1 MKTVGLW
8 VNVAK
13 LRADPEVG
21 RLARDAVTLLTSR
34 HVAVVVNQESAQ
46 DLGLPELGVP
56 AGDLARRAE
65 VLVVFGGDGTI
76 LNAAR
81 QAARDGIP
89 ILGVNLG
96 GFGFL
101 AEVHDRA
108 VDDALLRVLAGDYRV
123 DERMMLQAQICRDAG
138 RRAAGNHE
146 IKGGDRRQEAR
157 RPAGPTAVKGRVVRE
172 LLALND
178 VVVTKSGY
186 ARLLRIRTEIN
197 EDHLATHLAD
207 GLIVATPTG
216 STAYSLSAGG
226 PILHPDLDA
235 IVLTPICAHTLN
247 ARAVVLS
254 GDEAITIRVE
264 PTGAPS
270 VLTVDGQEGEPLE
283 PDDVVRVTRAPCRAR
298 LVRLGR
304 TGFYRLLRTKLSWGG
319 GGER

>member
-1 MKTVGLW
+1 MKAVGLS
-8 VNVAK
+8 VNVEK

-21 RLARDAVTLLTSR
+21 RLARAAVTLLTSR
-34 HVAVVVNQESAQ
+34 HVDVLVNRESAQ
-46 DLGLPELGVP
+46 TLGLPELGVAAP
-56 AGDLARRAE
+56 DLARRVE
-65 VLVVFGGDGTI
+65 MLVVFGGDGTI
-76 LNAAR
+76 LYAAR
-81 QAARDGIP
+81 QAAPAGIP

-123 DERMMLQAQICRDAG
+123 DERMMLQGQVCRRGHGDAG
-138 RRAAGNHE
+138 E
-146 IKGGDRRQEAR
+146 
-157 RPAGPTAVKGRVVRE
+157 RVVRE

-186 ARLLRIRTEIN
+186 ARLLRIRTDIN

-226 PILHPDLDA
+226 PILHPDLQA

-254 GDEAITIRVE
+254 ADEAITIRVE

-283 PDDVVRVTRAPCRAR
+283 PDDIVRVARAPCRTR

-304 TGFYRLLRTKLSWGG
+304 TGFYRLLRDKLAW

>member
-1 MKTVGLW
+1 MNTVGLL
-8 VNVAK
+8 VNIDK

-21 RLARDAVTLLTSR
+21 RLARGAVSLLGGRRVT
-34 HVAVVVNQESAQ
+34 VLVNQESARQ
-46 DLGLPELGVP
+46 LGLPDLGVTE
-56 AGDLARRAE
+56 DELTRRAE

-76 LNAAR
+76 LHAAR
-81 QAARDGIP
+81 QSAPGGIP
-89 ILGVNLG
+89 ILGINLG

-108 VDDALLRVLAGDYRV
+108 VDEALLRVLEGDYSV
-123 DERMMLQAQICRDAG
+123 DERMMLQAQVCRED
-138 RRAAGNHE
+138 
-146 IKGGDRRQEAR
+146 GG
-157 RPAGPTAVKGRVVRE
+157 TAEHVVRQ

-186 ARLLRIRTEIN
+186 ARLLRIRTDVN
-197 EDHLATHLAD
+197 NDHLATHHAD

-226 PILHPDLDA
+226 PILHPALDA

-247 ARAVVLS
+247 GRSVVLA
-254 GDEAITIRVE
+254 GGEAITVRVE
-264 PTGAPS
+264 PTGAAS

-283 PDDVVRVTRAPCRAR
+283 PDDVVRIARAPCRTR

-304 TGFYRLLRTKLSWGG
+304 TGFYRLLQTKLSWGG
-319 GGER
+319 ER

>member
-1 MKTVGLW
+1 MKTVGLL
-8 VNVAK
+8 VNIEK
-13 LRADPEVG
+13 LRGDPEVG
-21 RLARDAVTLLTSR
+21 RLARDAVALLASR
-34 HVAVVVNQESAQ
+34 RVDAVVNRESAQ
-46 DLGLPELGVP
+46 TLGLPDLGVP
-56 AGDLARRAE
+56 AADLAARAE
-65 VLVVFGGDGTI
+65 MLVVFGGDGTI
-76 LNAAR
+76 LHAAR

-123 DERMMLQAQICRDAG
+123 DERMMLQAQIRRDT
-138 RRAAGNHE
+138 AAG
-146 IKGGDRRQEAR
+146 
-157 RPAGPTAVKGRVVRE
+157 GREGIARE

-178 VVVTKSGY
+178 IVVTKSGY
-186 ARLLRIRTEIN
+186 ARLLRIRTDIN
-197 EDHLATHLAD
+197 NDHLATHLAD

-226 PILHPDLDA
+226 PILHPGLDA
-235 IVLTPICAHTLN
+235 IVVTPICAHTLN

-254 GDEAITIRVE
+254 GDEAVTIRVE

-283 PDDVVRVTRAPCRAR
+283 PDDVVRVARAPYRTR

-304 TGFYRLLRTKLSWGG
+304 TDFYRMLRTKLSWGG
-319 GGER
+319 QR

>member
-1 MKTVGLW
+1 VNTVGLL
-8 VNVAK
+8 VNVEK

-21 RLARDAVTLLTSR
+21 RLARGAASLLGRRRVTVL
-34 HVAVVVNQESAQ
+34 VNQESARE
-46 DLGLPELGVP
+46 LGLAELGVP
-56 AGDLARRAE
+56 DEELSRRAE

-76 LNAAR
+76 LHAAR
-81 QAARDGIP
+81 QTAPSGLP
-89 ILGVNLG
+89 ILGINVG

-108 VDDALLRVLAGDYRV
+108 VDDALLRLLEGDYQV
-123 DERMMLQAQICRDAG
+123 DERMMLQAQV
-138 RRAAGNHE
+138 
-146 IKGGDRRQEAR
+146 RRQRSGAD
-157 RPAGPTAVKGRVVRE
+157 AHVVRE

-186 ARLLRIRTEIN
+186 ARLLRIRTDVN
-197 EDHLATHLAD
+197 DDHLATHHAD

-226 PILHPDLDA
+226 PILHPALDA

-247 ARAVVLS
+247 GRSVVLA
-254 GDEAITIRVE
+254 GGETITVRVE

-283 PDDVVRVTRAPCRAR
+283 PDDVVRIARAPCRTR

-304 TGFYRLLRTKLSWGG
+304 TGFYRLLQTKLSWGG
-319 GGER
+319 ER

>member
-1 MKTVGLW
+1 MKTVGLL

-13 LRADPEVG
+13 LQGDPEVG
-21 RLARDAVTLLTSR
+21 RLARDAVALLASR
-34 HVAVVVNQESAQ
+34 RVDVVVNEESAQ
-46 DLGLPELGVP
+46 TLGIPDLGVP
-56 AGDLARRAE
+56 AAELARRVE
-65 VLVVFGGDGTI
+65 MLVVFGGDGTI

-123 DERMMLQAQICRDAG
+123 DERMMLQAQVCRGAG
-138 RRAAGNHE
+138 RGRGSGTAPASREHE
-146 IKGGDRRQEAR
+146 
-157 RPAGPTAVKGRVVRE
+157 RVVRE

-186 ARLLRIRTEIN
+186 ARILRIRTEVN
-197 EDHLATHLAD
+197 DDHLATHLAD

-254 GDEAITIRVE
+254 ANEAITIRVE

-283 PDDVVRVTRAPCRAR
+283 PDDVVRVARAPCRTR

-319 GGER
+319 ER

>member
-1 MKTVGLW
+1 MNTVGLI
-8 VNVAK
+8 VNIEK
-13 LRADPEVG
+13 LRGDPEVG
-21 RLARDAVTLLTSR
+21 RLARHAVTLLTSR
-34 HVAVVVNQESAQ
+34 GVDVVVNQESAQ
-46 DLGLPELGVP
+46 TLGLSELGAP
-56 AGDLARRAE
+56 AAELAGRAE
-65 VLVVFGGDGTI
+65 MLVVFGGDGTI
-76 LNAAR
+76 LNSAR
-81 QAARDGIP
+81 QAAPNGIP

-123 DERMMLQAQICRDAG
+123 DERMMLAAQVCRVKST
-138 RRAAGNHE
+138 AAG
-146 IKGGDRRQEAR
+146 
-157 RPAGPTAVKGRVVRE
+157 AGEERIVRE

-186 ARLLRIRTEIN
+186 ARILRIRTDIN
-197 EDHLATHLAD
+197 NDHLATHLAD

-283 PDDVVRVTRAPCRAR
+283 PDDIVRVARAPCRTR

-319 GGER
+319 ER

>member
-1 MKTVGLW
+1 MKSVGLI
-8 VNVAK
+8 VNAEK

-21 RLARDAVTLLTSR
+21 RLARGAVTLLTAR
-34 HVAVVVNQESAQ
+34 HVDVVVNRESAQ
-46 DLGLPELGVP
+46 TVGLPELG
-56 AGDLARRAE
+56 AAASDLARHVE
-65 VLVVFGGDGTI
+65 MLVVFGGDGTI
-76 LNAAR
+76 LQAAR
-81 QAARDGIP
+81 QAAPAGIP

-123 DERMMLQAQICRDAG
+123 DERMMLQGQVCRGSGAG
-138 RRAAGNHE
+138 E
-146 IKGGDRRQEAR
+146 
-157 RPAGPTAVKGRVVRE
+157 RVVRE

-186 ARLLRIRTEIN
+186 ARLLRIRTDIN
-197 EDHLATHLAD
+197 DDHLATHLAD

-226 PILHPDLDA
+226 PILHPDLEA

-254 GDEAITIRVE
+254 ADEAITIRVE

-283 PDDVVRVTRAPCRAR
+283 PDDVVRVARAPCRTR

-319 GGER
+319 ER

>member
-1 MKTVGLW
+1 MKTVGLV
-8 VNVAK
+8 VNIEK
-13 LRADPEVG
+13 LRSDPEVG
-21 RLARDAVTLLTSR
+21 RLARDAAALLASR
-34 HVAVVVNQESAQ
+34 RVDVVVNEESART
-46 DLGLPELGVP
+46 LGIPELGVP
-56 AGDLARRAE
+56 AADLARRAE
-65 VLVVFGGDGTI
+65 MLVVFGGDGTI
-76 LNAAR
+76 LNSAR
-81 QAARDGIP
+81 QAAPDGIP

-108 VDDALLRVLAGDYRV
+108 VDDALLRVLGGDYRV
-123 DERMMLQAQICRDAG
+123 DERMMLQAQVCRGA
-138 RRAAGNHE
+138 
-146 IKGGDRRQEAR
+146 GDRRTGEE
-157 RPAGPTAVKGRVVRE
+157 RVVRE

-186 ARLLRIRTEIN
+186 ARILRIRTEVN
-197 EDHLATHLAD
+197 DDHLATHLAD

-254 GDEAITIRVE
+254 ADEAITIRVE

-283 PDDVVRVTRAPCRAR
+283 PDDIVRVARASCRTR

-319 GGER
+319 ER

>member
-1 MKTVGLW
+1 MKTVGLV
-8 VNVAK
+8 VNVEK
-13 LRADPEVG
+13 LRSDPEVG
-21 RLARDAVTLLTSR
+21 RLAKDAVALLASR
-34 HVAVVVNQESAQ
+34 RVDVVVNEESARN
-46 DLGLPELGVP
+46 LGIPELGVP
-56 AGDLARRAE
+56 AADLARRAE
-65 VLVVFGGDGTI
+65 MLVVFGGDGTI
-76 LNAAR
+76 LRAAR
-81 QAARDGIP
+81 QAAPDGIP

-108 VDDALLRVLAGDYRV
+108 VDDALLRVLGGDYRV
-123 DERMMLQAQICRDAG
+123 DERMMLQAQVCRGA
-138 RRAAGNHE
+138 
-146 IKGGDRRQEAR
+146 GDRR
-157 RPAGPTAVKGRVVRE
+157 KGEERVVRE

-186 ARLLRIRTEIN
+186 ARILRIRTEVN
-197 EDHLATHLAD
+197 DDHLATHLAD

-254 GDEAITIRVE
+254 GNEAITIRVE

-283 PDDVVRVTRAPCRAR
+283 PDDIVRVARAPCRTR

-319 GGER
+319 ER

>member
-1 MKTVGLW
+1 MKGVALF
-8 VNVAK
+8 VNTSK

-21 RLARDAVTLLTSR
+21 RLAKDAVDLLTSR
-34 HVAVVVNQESAQ
+34 RVGVAVNDESAR
-46 DLGLPELGVP
+46 DLGLPQLGVP
-56 AGDLARRAE
+56 AAELARRAD

-76 LNAAR
+76 LHAAR

-101 AEVHDRA
+101 AEVQDRA

-123 DERMMLQAQICRDAG
+123 DERMMLRAQVCRAD
-138 RRAAGNHE
+138 
-146 IKGGDRRQEAR
+146 
-157 RPAGPTAVKGRVVRE
+157 RVVRE

-186 ARLLRIRTEIN
+186 ARLLRIRTDIN
-197 EDHLATHLAD
+197 DIHLATHMAD

-254 GDEAITIRVE
+254 GAETITIRVE

-270 VLTVDGQEGEPLE
+270 VLTVDGQEGHPLE
-283 PDDVVRVTRAPCRAR
+283 PDDVVRVGRAPSRAR

-304 TGFYRLLRTKLSWGG
+304 TGFYQLLRAKLSWGG
-319 GGER
+319 ER

>member
-1 MKTVGLW
+1 MKSVGLI
-8 VNVAK
+8 VNAEK
-13 LRADPEVG
+13 LQADREVG
-21 RLARDAVTLLTSR
+21 RLARGAVTLLTAR
-34 HVAVVVNQESAQ
+34 HVDVVANRESAQ
-46 DLGLPELGVP
+46 TLGLPELG
-56 AGDLARRAE
+56 AAASDLARRAE
-65 VLVVFGGDGTI
+65 MLVVFGGDGTI
-76 LNAAR
+76 LQAAR
-81 QAARDGIP
+81 QAAPAGIP

-123 DERMMLQAQICRDAG
+123 DERMMLQGQVCRGSGAG
-138 RRAAGNHE
+138 E
-146 IKGGDRRQEAR
+146 
-157 RPAGPTAVKGRVVRE
+157 RVVRE

-186 ARLLRIRTEIN
+186 ARLLRIRTDIN
-197 EDHLATHLAD
+197 DDHLATHLAD

-226 PILHPDLDA
+226 PILHPDLEA

-254 GDEAITIRVE
+254 ADEAITIRVE

-283 PDDVVRVTRAPCRAR
+283 PDDVVRVARAPCRTR

-319 GGER
+319 ER

>member
-1 MKTVGLW
+1 MNTVGLL
-8 VNVAK
+8 VNVDK
-13 LRADPEVG
+13 LRADDDVG
-21 RLARDAVTLLTSR
+21 RLASEAVTLLASR
-34 HVAVVVNQESAQ
+34 RVAVVVNEESART
-46 DLGLPELGVP
+46 LGVP
-56 AGDLARRAE
+56 DLGVPDADLVRRAD

-76 LNAAR
+76 LRAAR
-81 QAARDGIP
+81 LTARDGIP

-101 AEVHDRA
+101 AEVHDQA
-108 VDDALLRVLAGDYRV
+108 VEDALLRVLAGDYRV
-123 DERMMLQAQICRDAG
+123 DERMMLQAQVCRDGAPEDGGTAG
-138 RRAAGNHE
+138 R
-146 IKGGDRRQEAR
+146 
-157 RPAGPTAVKGRVVRE
+157 GRVIRE

-178 VVVTKSGY
+178 VVVAKSGY
-186 ARLLRIRTEIN
+186 ARILRIRTDVN

-226 PILHPDLDA
+226 PILHPELDA

-254 GDEAITIRVE
+254 ANEAITVRVQ

-283 PDDVVRVTRAPCRAR
+283 PDDVIRVARAPYRTR

-304 TGFYRLLRTKLSWGG
+304 TGFYRLLRAKLSWGG
-319 GGER
+319 ER

>member
-1 MKTVGLW
+1 MKSVGLV
-8 VNVAK
+8 VNVEK

-21 RLARDAVTLLTSR
+21 HLARGAVTLLASR
-34 HVAVVVNQESAQ
+34 HIDVFVNREAAQ
-46 DLGLPELGVP
+46 TLGLPDLG
-56 AGDLARRAE
+56 AAASDRIRRADM
-65 VLVVFGGDGTI
+65 LVVFGGDGTI
-76 LNAAR
+76 LHAAR
-81 QAARDGIP
+81 QAAPEGIP

-101 AEVHDRA
+101 AEVQDRA

-123 DERMMLQAQICRDAG
+123 DERMMLQGQVCRGSGAG
-138 RRAAGNHE
+138 E
-146 IKGGDRRQEAR
+146 
-157 RPAGPTAVKGRVVRE
+157 RVVRE
-172 LLALND
+172 VLALND

-186 ARLLRIRTEIN
+186 ARLLRIRTDIN

-226 PILHPDLDA
+226 PILYPDLEA

-254 GDEAITIRVE
+254 ADEAITIRVE

-270 VLTVDGQEGEPLE
+270 VLTVDGQEGAPLE
-283 PDDVVRVTRAPCRAR
+283 PDDVVRVARAPCRTR

-304 TGFYRLLRTKLSWGG
+304 TGFSGLLRAKLSWGG
-319 GGER
+319 ER

>member
-1 MKTVGLW
+1 MNAVGLI
-8 VNVAK
+8 VNIEK
-13 LRADPEVG
+13 LRGDPEVG
-21 RLARDAVTLLTSR
+21 HLARHAVTLLTSR
-34 HVAVVVNQESAQ
+34 GVDVIVNQESAQ
-46 DLGLPELGVP
+46 TLGLSELGAP
-56 AGDLARRAE
+56 AAELAGRVE
-65 VLVVFGGDGTI
+65 MLVVFGGDGTI
-76 LNAAR
+76 LNSAR
-81 QAARDGIP
+81 QAAPNGIP

-123 DERMMLQAQICRDAG
+123 DERMMLLAQICRVKST
-138 RRAAGNHE
+138 AAG
-146 IKGGDRRQEAR
+146 
-157 RPAGPTAVKGRVVRE
+157 AGEERIVRE

-186 ARLLRIRTEIN
+186 ARILRIRTDIN
-197 EDHLATHLAD
+197 DDHLATHLAD

-283 PDDVVRVTRAPCRAR
+283 PEDIVRVARAPCRTR

-319 GGER
+319 ER

>member
-1 MKTVGLW
+1 MKAVGLV
-8 VNVAK
+8 VNSEK
-13 LRADPEVG
+13 LRGDPEVG
-21 RLARDAVTLLTSR
+21 RLARDAVGLLTSR
-34 HVAVVVNQESAQ
+34 RVDVVVNQESAQ
-46 DLGLPELGVP
+46 PLGLTELGAP
-56 AGDLARRAE
+56 AAELTRRAE
-65 VLVVFGGDGTI
+65 MLVVFGGDGTI

-81 QAARDGIP
+81 QAAPNGIP

-123 DERMMLQAQICRDAG
+123 DERMMLQAQICRG
-138 RRAAGNHE
+138 T
-146 IKGGDRRQEAR
+146 
-157 RPAGPTAVKGRVVRE
+157 AGPRDSGTGAGQERVVRE

-186 ARLLRIRTEIN
+186 ARILRIRTDIN
-197 EDHLATHLAD
+197 DDHLATHLAD

-283 PDDVVRVTRAPCRAR
+283 PDDVVRVARAPCRTR

-319 GGER
+319 ER

>member
-1 MKTVGLW
+1 MKTVGLI
-8 VNVAK
+8 VNIGK
-13 LRADPEVG
+13 LRGDPDVG
-21 RLARDAVTLLTSR
+21 RLARDAVALLTSR
-34 HVAVVVNQESAQ
+34 LVDVVVNAESAET
-46 DLGLPELGVP
+46 LGLSELGAP
-56 AGDLARRAE
+56 AAELTRRAE
-65 VLVVFGGDGTI
+65 MLVVFGGDGTI

-81 QAARDGIP
+81 QAAPNGIP

-101 AEVHDRA
+101 AEVHHQT

-123 DERMMLQAQICRDAG
+123 DERMMLQAQVCRSNVTAAG
-138 RRAAGNHE
+138 RGAAG
-146 IKGGDRRQEAR
+146 
-157 RPAGPTAVKGRVVRE
+157 AGRERVVRE

-186 ARLLRIRTEIN
+186 ARILRIRTDIN
-197 EDHLATHLAD
+197 DDHLATHLAD

-226 PILHPDLDA
+226 PILHPNLEA

-264 PTGAPS
+264 PTGAPC

-283 PDDVVRVTRAPCRAR
+283 PDDIVRVARAPCRTR
-298 LVRLGR
+298 LVRLGGA
-304 TGFYRLLRTKLSWGG
+304 GFYRLLRTKLSWGG
-319 GGER
+319 ER

>member
-1 MKTVGLW
+1 MKSVGLI
-8 VNVAK
+8 VNAEK
-13 LRADPEVG
+13 LQADREVG
-21 RLARDAVTLLTSR
+21 RLARGAVTLLTAR
-34 HVAVVVNQESAQ
+34 HVDVVANRESAQ
-46 DLGLPELGVP
+46 TLGLPELG
-56 AGDLARRAE
+56 AAASDLARRAE
-65 VLVVFGGDGTI
+65 MLVVFGGDGTI
-76 LNAAR
+76 LQAAR
-81 QAARDGIP
+81 QAAPAGIP

-123 DERMMLQAQICRDAG
+123 DERMMLQGQVCRGSGAG
-138 RRAAGNHE
+138 E
-146 IKGGDRRQEAR
+146 
-157 RPAGPTAVKGRVVRE
+157 RVVRE

-186 ARLLRIRTEIN
+186 ARLLRIRTDIN
-197 EDHLATHLAD
+197 DDHLATPLAD

-226 PILHPDLDA
+226 PILHPDLEA

-254 GDEAITIRVE
+254 ADEAITIRVE

-283 PDDVVRVTRAPCRAR
+283 PDDVVRVARAPCRTR

-319 GGER
+319 ER

>member
-1 MKTVGLW
+1 MKTVGLV

-13 LRADPEVG
+13 LQGDPEVG
-21 RLARDAVTLLTSR
+21 RLARDAVALLASR
-34 HVAVVVNQESAQ
+34 RVDVVVNEESAQ
-46 DLGLPELGVP
+46 TLGIPDLGVP
-56 AGDLARRAE
+56 AADLARRAE
-65 VLVVFGGDGTI
+65 MLVVFGGDGTI

-123 DERMMLQAQICRDAG
+123 DERMMLQAQVCRGAG
-138 RRAAGNHE
+138 DGRGSARAAGTAPAAR
-146 IKGGDRRQEAR
+146 GQE
-157 RPAGPTAVKGRVVRE
+157 RVVRE

-186 ARLLRIRTEIN
+186 ARILRIRTEVN
-197 EDHLATHLAD
+197 DDHLATHLAD

-254 GDEAITIRVE
+254 ANEAITIRVE

-283 PDDVVRVTRAPCRAR
+283 PDDIVRVARAPHRTR

-319 GGER
+319 ER

>member
-1 MKTVGLW
+1 MNAVGLL
-8 VNVAK
+8 VNPEK
-13 LRADPEVG
+13 LRADADVG
-21 RLARDAVTLLTSR
+21 RLASEAVTLLASR
-34 HVAVVVNQESAQ
+34 RVTVVVNEDSART
-46 DLGLPELGVP
+46 LGVPELGVP
-56 AGDLARRAE
+56 DADLVRRAD

-76 LNAAR
+76 LRAAR
-81 QAARDGIP
+81 LTARDGIP

-101 AEVHDRA
+101 AEVHDQA
-108 VDDALLRVLAGDYRV
+108 VEDALLRVLAGDYRV
-123 DERMMLQAQICRDAG
+123 DERMMLLAQVCRDCPPEDG
-138 RRAAGNHE
+138 RAA
-146 IKGGDRRQEAR
+146 
-157 RPAGPTAVKGRVVRE
+157 AGEERVVRE

-178 VVVTKSGY
+178 VVVAKSGY
-186 ARLLRIRTEIN
+186 ARILRIRTDVN

-226 PILHPDLDA
+226 PILHPELDA

-254 GDEAITIRVE
+254 ANEAITVRVQ

-283 PDDVVRVTRAPCRAR
+283 PDDVIRVARAPYRTR

-304 TGFYRLLRTKLSWGG
+304 TGFYRLLRAKLSWGG
-319 GGER
+319 ER

>member
-1 MKTVGLW
+1 MKTVGLS
-8 VNVAK
+8 VNVEK
-13 LRADPEVG
+13 LRVDPEVG
-21 RLARDAVTLLTSR
+21 RLARAAVTLLTSR
-34 HVAVVVNQESAQ
+34 HVDVLVNRESAQ
-46 DLGLPELGVP
+46 TLGLPALGVAAP
-56 AGDLARRAE
+56 DLARGVE
-65 VLVVFGGDGTI
+65 MLVVFGGDGTI
-76 LNAAR
+76 LHAAR
-81 QAARDGIP
+81 QAAPAGIP

-123 DERMMLQAQICRDAG
+123 DERMMLQGQVCRRGNGDAG
-138 RRAAGNHE
+138 E
-146 IKGGDRRQEAR
+146 
-157 RPAGPTAVKGRVVRE
+157 RVVRE

-197 EDHLATHLAD
+197 EEHLATHLAD

-226 PILHPDLDA
+226 PILHPDLQA

-247 ARAVVLS
+247 ARAVVLTA
-254 GDEAITIRVE
+254 DQAITIRVE

-283 PDDVVRVTRAPCRAR
+283 PDDIVRVARAACRTR

-304 TGFYRLLRTKLSWGG
+304 TGFYRLLRDKLAW

>member
-1 MKTVGLW
+1 MKAVGLV
-8 VNVAK
+8 VNSEK
-13 LRADPEVG
+13 LRGDPEVG
-21 RLARDAVTLLTSR
+21 RLARDAVGLLTSR
-34 HVAVVVNQESAQ
+34 RVDVVVNQESARP
-46 DLGLPELGVP
+46 LGLTELGAP
-56 AGDLARRAE
+56 AAELTRRAE
-65 VLVVFGGDGTI
+65 MLVVFGGDGTI

-81 QAARDGIP
+81 QAAPNGIP

-123 DERMMLQAQICRDAG
+123 DERMMLQAQICRG
-138 RRAAGNHE
+138 T
-146 IKGGDRRQEAR
+146 
-157 RPAGPTAVKGRVVRE
+157 AGPRGSGAGAGQERVVRE

-186 ARLLRIRTEIN
+186 ARILRIRTDIN
-197 EDHLATHLAD
+197 DDHLATHLAD

-283 PDDVVRVTRAPCRAR
+283 PDDVVRVARAPCRTR

-319 GGER
+319 ER